1 MNTLDIKLSTVVCVH
16 NEAGQLADCLKT
28 LSFADEII
36 VVLDRCTDDSKTI
49 SLEFGATITEGDW
62 PLEGPRRHA
71 GIDIAS
77 NTWILEIDADER
89 VGETLAQ
96 EILKTIQ
103 TAEPGYFLVP
113 FNNYVGDRLIRHG
126 WGGSWGVMAAPR
138 LYTRGAKIW
147 GNAYIHPPLTLEG
160 SKRKLKNSLTHYVD
174 EDFNDMI
181 QRLWRYSNYRAQD
194 LRSGNTNMP
203 SLLSTLRRCCSRFI
217 KCYLFRKGYKEGL
230 WGFTIALMAALYPL
244 ISHLIANLD
253 SIKAS
258 NKKNGFP
265 S

>member
-1 MNTLDIKLSTVVCVH
+1 MVTQNIKLSIVVCVH

-28 LSFADEII
+28 LTFADEII

-49 SLEFGATITEGDW
+49 SLEFGATIIEGDW

-71 GIDIAS
+71 GIDLAS
-77 NTWILEIDADER
+77 SAWILEIDADER
-89 VGETLAQ
+89 VTKTLAQ
-96 EILKTIQ
+96 EILQTIK
-103 TAEPGYFLVP
+103 ASEPGYFLVP
-113 FNNYVGDRLIRHG
+113 FNNFVGDRLIRNG

-138 LYTRGAKIW
+138 LFTRGAKTW
-147 GNAYIHPPLTLEG
+147 GDTYIHPPLILKG
-160 SKRKLKNSLTHYVD
+160 PKRRLKNPLIHYVD
-174 EDFNDMI
+174 KDFKDMI

-194 LRSGNTNMP
+194 IRSGNAKMP
-203 SLLSTLRRCCSRFI
+203 SLMSTLRRCCSRFL

-244 ISHLIANLD
+244 ISYLIANLE
-253 SIKAS
+253 S
-258 NKKNGFP
+258 KKTLSKTNEFL